1 MQIFI
6 GILIGMAL
14 MLVLACAATI
24 GEEEEHDQRSGDR
37 VQLHNITVSGGGR
50 R

>member
-1 MQIFI
+1 MQMFI

-24 GEEEEHDQRSGDR
+24 GEEEHYDKRSGDR
-37 VQLHNITVSGGGR
+37 IQLHDITVSRGGR
-50 R
+50 

>member
-24 GEEEEHDQRSGDR
+24 GEEEEHDKRSGDR
-37 VQLHNITVSGGGR
+37 VQLHNITVSRGGR
-50 R
+50 